1 MHINENELN
10 ILRAS
15 TYGTGVLIKHALD
28 SGCQEI
34 ILGVGGSATND
45 AAAGI
50 FQALGG
56 SLLDKKG
63 KQIEKEG
70 LIYAD

>member
-1 MHINENELN
+1 MHINKNELN

-34 ILGVGGSATND
+34 ILGVGAVPPMMLQLEYFRLWVE
-45 AAAGI
+45 A
-50 FQALGG
+50 
-56 SLLDKKG
+56 
-63 KQIEKEG
+63 
-70 LIYAD
+70 Y